1 MYERFSPGK
10 LAPNK
15 LRDLTVMWSKD
26 LGRTIDYLEAR
37 KDIDHTKLAFYGF
50 SLGAN
55 SGPVFDAVDSRY
67 QAAILISG
75 GHYWKVPPEI
85 DVVNFAPRSRVPTLM
100 INGRDDY
107 LTPVESSQQPFFEM
121 LGAAPEDKRHALLEG
136 GHLPPDRR
144 AIIREVLDWL
154 DRYLGPVATST
165 SGAKIN

>member
-1 MYERFSPGK
+1 
-10 LAPNK
+10 
-15 LRDLTVMWSKD
+15 
-26 LGRTIDYLEAR
+26 
-37 KDIDHTKLAFYGF
+37 
-50 SLGAN
+50 
-55 SGPVFDAVDSRY
+55 
-67 QAAILISG
+67 
-75 GHYWKVPPEI
+75 
-85 DVVNFAPRSRVPTLM
+85 M

-165 SGAKIN
+165 TGSKND